1 MGNQDGKLEDYM
13 EGHAGSQVPSSSSSS
28 HSVLE
33 QKRVAAKSKKMKKL
47 VGKKLEE
54 GEDLLQSKMK
64 RNFSK
69 RHSYVEVPTKNKVST
84 APQAEK
90 TSRTAVCEDESD
102 GPVAGSCVR
111 PVSNPIQPMD
121 EPSTVRK
128 SWDFTEDNQTFDPV
142 MDFCN
147 DFSECDGE
155 LGYGSSSCSLM
166 EGLSRQQSNSNLRP
180 VKRFDSPG
188 ETSSGNGST
197 VKSAQQLYSEINQR
211 NAGVRVIA
219 KVQEVEGKVLRVA
232 HANPHPGAS
241 RSQQE
246 SGEWKGPNGNHCH
259 EVNQKNTNSKLSEGL
274 HLPLSHITEPS
285 APVKSHTKSP
295 SSPSLAGV
303 FNTSYPASNSL
314 QSMSPMLSPLSSKQV
329 SPQLNHRIVLL
340 SDKDEDLDRDSSS
353 NTDEAKIFSE
363 LVDKNGNKRTVTH
376 LDLDLSRHP
385 SNSKRNSSSNST
397 TTG

>member
-13 EGHAGSQVPSSSSSS
+13 EGQAGGPVLSSSSSQS
-28 HSVLE
+28 ILE
-33 QKRVAAKSKKMKKL
+33 QKRVASKSKKMKKL
-47 VGKKLEE
+47 GGKKLED
-54 GEDLLQSKMK
+54 GEDLLQSKIK
-64 RNFSK
+64 KNFSK

-84 APQAEK
+84 APQAER
-90 TSRTAVCEDESD
+90 TSRTAVCKGE
-102 GPVAGSCVR
+102 PGSPASGSYVKA
-111 PVSNPIQPMD
+111 VSNPILPLD
-121 EPSTVRK
+121 EPSNVRK
-128 SWDFTEDNQTFDPV
+128 SWDFMEDNQTFDPV

-147 DFSECDGE
+147 DFSECDDE

-166 EGLSRQQSNSNLRP
+166 EGVSRQQSDSNLRP
-180 VKRFDSPG
+180 IKRFDSPG

-219 KVQEVEGKVLRVA
+219 KVQEVEGKVLRVT
-232 HANPHPGAS
+232 HANPHSGAS

-246 SGEWKGPNGNHCH
+246 SGEWKGLNGNHFH
-259 EVNQKNTNSKLSEGL
+259 EVNQNNTTSKLSEGL

-314 QSMSPMLSPLSSKQV
+314 QSMSPMLSPLSSKRV

-353 NTDEAKIFSE
+353 NAEEAKILSE
-363 LVDKNGNKRTVTH
+363 LVDKNGNKRTIT
-376 LDLDLSRHP
+376 LDLDLSRQP
-385 SNSKRNSSSNST
+385 SSSKRNSSSNST